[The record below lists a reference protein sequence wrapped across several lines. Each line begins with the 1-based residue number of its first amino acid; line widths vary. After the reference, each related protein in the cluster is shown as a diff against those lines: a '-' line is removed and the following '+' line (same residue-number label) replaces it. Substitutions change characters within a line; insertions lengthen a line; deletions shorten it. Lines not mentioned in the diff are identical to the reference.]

1 MATCT
6 ANAVRLKKIVGI
18 CVGEGPGVGYCR
30 AISLK
35 VSIGMVVEGARRA
48 VVEETILEEIR
59 SPGFQLRLFCDQ
71 LLYFVINGFLFF
83 FVVKASWS
91 SNSPNS
97 NGIFVVVV
105 VVQVVQHR
113 WEESTGAK
121 ITSFSSL
128 FMCREQASTIVLLKT
143 PPCCTGRLLT
153 YTAAP

>member
-18 CVGEGPGVGYCR
+18 CVGVGPGVGCCR

-59 SPGFQLRLFCDQ
+59 SPGFQLSLFCYQ
-71 LLYFVINGFLFF
+71 LLYFVLNAILFF
-83 FVVKASWS
+83 FVVNPSWS
-91 SNSPNS
+91 SNSPTS

-143 PPCCTGRLLT
+143 PPVAL
-153 YTAAP
+153 